1 MERERVRNIRE
12 LVQMIS
18 QQRGS
23 RGSRRDA
30 QLHEGAQAD
39 QAHDVVANND
49 ESQPEHVRWDMS
61 RLRRRQ
67 ALVDLLVKIER
78 ERQRELQGLFE
89 HRAVSDFA
97 HRNRIQLS
105 LSRTLSLHLRALM
118 ETWRLKDRI
127 LTRYNESA
135 EVGEMRARSSHQ
147 MKKTLNW
154 WDLMWLGI
162 WAVIGAEI
170 FVLTGIEAREVGPA
184 VVLSYV
190 VSGFSAMLSVFCY
203 IEFAVEIPFAGSVSV
218 N

>member
-1 MERERVRNIRE
+1 MENGISDHLSNVSQINNSRRAKCLGEMERERVRNISE

-97 HRNRIQLS
+97 HRNRIQVCL
-105 LSRTLSLHLRALM
+105 
-118 ETWRLKDRI
+118 
-127 LTRYNESA
+127 
-135 EVGEMRARSSHQ
+135 
-147 MKKTLNW
+147 
-154 WDLMWLGI
+154 
-162 WAVIGAEI
+162 
-170 FVLTGIEAREVGPA
+170 VL
-184 VVLSYV
+184 Y
-190 VSGFSAMLSVFCY
+190 
-203 IEFAVEIPFAGSVSV
+203 
-218 N
+218 